1 MLSIRAPR
9 GGFSHLGGIEYLDG
23 SDASTTDVPMT
34 SDAPPPRDSA
44 EAHAPQ
50 LRELGLWLHALRSFF
65 NLSNHPL
72 SETDRAELLNRD
84 FAAETRIAQQT
95 LRRCLRLLLSLQT
108 EKIGSSSSQPASA
121 PDRITMNVAQSGTE
135 TSAAVPLLEVLG
147 DGHGLCEALLSAPHV
162 SFHAWGSLGRLL
174 ARELEQADGAN
185 RLLNARAHTLFEQQP
200 ELFTLTERLAP
211 DTLGADMHAIF
222 ARLTLLLDELRF
234 VEETLRADVPL
245 KQTLPLFTLAHEEAR
260 TLIELIERRAVRAD
274 ELGASVQAA
283 LDSASYAMGMELCK
297 VFAHELVGL
306 SALRDPVVIFARFE
320 NAHGLL
326 RDCFQQIIVALA
338 QGFDP
343 AFDGARLFQ
352 TFRTRLEQ
360 SLVLRRELWNLL
372 EHVRRAER
380 AVDGQPLAPLLVRLD
395 AFQAGSMSYLMFKD
409 WEAFERF
416 VQELKDAADPTES
429 MNVLHRFGTF
439 LEALFSQ
446 INMRAGLAEHPFDY
460 TTNSE

>member
-1 MLSIRAPR
+1 M
-9 GGFSHLGGIEYLDG
+9 DG
-23 SDASTTDVPMT
+23 SDASTTNVSMT
-34 SDAPPPRDSA
+34 SDGLQPRSSA
-44 EAHAPQ
+44 EVHASAHAAPHV
-50 LRELGLWLHALRSFF
+50 RELGLWLHALRSFF
-65 NLSNHPL
+65 NLTNHPL
-72 SETDRAELLNRD
+72 NETDRAELLNRD
-84 FAAETRIAQQT
+84 FTFETRIAQQT

-108 EKIGSSSSQPASA
+108 EKHGSANSQSPSA
-121 PDRITMNVAQSGTE
+121 PDHLTLNMEQSGPATG
-135 TSAAVPLLEVLG
+135 AAVQLLEVLG
-147 DGHGLCEALLSAPHV
+147 DGHGLCEALLSAPRV
-162 SFHAWGSLGRLL
+162 SFHAWSSLGRLL
-174 ARELEQADGAN
+174 ARELEQADGAS
-185 RLLNARAHTLFEQQP
+185 RLLLNERAHTLLEQQP

-234 VEETLRADVPL
+234 VEETLRADAPL

-260 TLIELIERRAVRAD
+260 TLIELIEQRALRAE
-274 ELGASVQAA
+274 ELGASVQSA

-306 SALRDPVVIFARFE
+306 SALRDPVVIYARCE

-380 AVDGQPLAPLLVRLD
+380 AVEAQPLAPLLARIH
-395 AFQAGSMSYLMFKD
+395 AFQTGSMAHLMFKD

-416 VQELKDAADPTES
+416 VQELKDAADPTECL
-429 MNVLHRFGTF
+429 NVLHRFGTF

-446 INMRAGLAEHPFDY
+446 INMRAGLADHPFDY
-460 TTNSE
+460 ATDSE